1 MTSSEQMVLN
11 YQMKL
16 LVSGSM
22 VVFLNLIIV
31 GASGNGGFVSRV
43 YGKAMIGLAWG

>member
-16 LVSGSM
+16 LLSEPLA
-22 VVFLNLIIV
+22 VFLNLLIV
-31 GASGNGGFVSRV
+31 GISGNGGYVGR
-43 YGKAMIGLAWG
+43 